1 MNVIWKTEDVDEE
14 GRAEKSM
21 LDGEA
26 MYDLCKAEESTLAQL
41 EASDSCYK
49 CTSEVRGRGLFDD
62 GGSGQGKCIEPYSL
76 VLMARLYLVNNN
88 ISEINT
94 LSQTISCGNLRSSW
108 APTVQ
113 RQFTIALKS
122 CVN

>member
-1 MNVIWKTEDVDEE
+1 LNIIWKTEDVDKE

-26 MYDLCKAEESTLAQL
+26 MCNLCKAEESTLAQL
-41 EASDSCYK
+41 EASNSCYK
-49 CTSEVRGRGLFDD
+49 CTSEVRGMFDK
-62 GGSGQGKCIEPYSL
+62 GGNCQGKCIEPYSL

-88 ISEINT
+88 ISDINT